1 MGKYKHI
8 KKLIYSILI
17 CLVIIKIL
25 LINSSVINE
34 IFNKTLYKIKTSSYS
49 VISNLDEISDINS
62 NEKTIYIGSVDC
74 PYCIKNIDNVNM
86 ILKEKENVYQFRVDF
101 EDEDNQKQ
109 LILIKNEYNFDTIP
123 HILLIDGGVVKSY
136 SSKDIA
142 NFNEKQTG
150 G

>member
-1 MGKYKHI
+1 MGKYKNK

-49 VISNLDEISDINS
+49 VISNLDDISDINS
-62 NEKTIYIGSVDC
+62 NEKTIYIGSEDC

-86 ILKEKENVYQFRVDF
+86 ILKEKENVYYFRVDF

-142 NFNEKQTG
+142 NFNEK
-150 G
+150 